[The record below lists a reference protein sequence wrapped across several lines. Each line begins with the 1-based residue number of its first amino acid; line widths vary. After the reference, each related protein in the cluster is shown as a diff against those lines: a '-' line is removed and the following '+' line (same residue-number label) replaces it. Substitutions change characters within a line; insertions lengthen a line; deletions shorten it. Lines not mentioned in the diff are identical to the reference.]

1 MLTIQQAV
9 ALRTQAKAN
18 LKQEEY
24 RLALAQAIV
33 EEIVTMQSA
42 FQKFDLTQ
50 YNQTKGVT
58 HE

>member
-9 ALRTQAKAN
+9 ALRTQAKAK

-24 RLALAQAIV
+24 RLAVAQAIV

-50 YNQTKGVT
+50 YNQTKGAS

>member
-9 ALRTQAKAN
+9 ALRTQAKAK

-24 RLALAQAIV
+24 RLAVAQAIV

-50 YNQTKGVT
+50 YNQTKGSS